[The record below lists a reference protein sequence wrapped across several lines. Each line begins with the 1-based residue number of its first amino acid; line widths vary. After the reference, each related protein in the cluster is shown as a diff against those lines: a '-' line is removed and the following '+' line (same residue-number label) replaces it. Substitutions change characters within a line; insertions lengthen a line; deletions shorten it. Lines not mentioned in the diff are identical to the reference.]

1 MYEFIRLTW
10 VMNFYLKL
18 VDFRL
23 GWNHKIVSV
32 IHSVLNQSVKDELS
46 LVFIS

>member
-1 MYEFIRLTW
+1 MYEFIWLIW
-10 VMNFYLKL
+10 VMNFNLKL

-32 IHSVLNQSVKDELS
+32 IHSVLIWSGIKTGITSS
-46 LVFIS
+46 L